1 MRSEGDGNPVYETP
15 VYDNN
20 RNPRENLEQ
29 NVEIADKPGPKP
41 CPALGKTCFACG
53 KQNDFSSV
61 CRSARKTPRG
71 IPRPPEQNPKREHL
85 HQVDQYDS
93 SDELS
98 EENEEYVYSTTTI
111 KVQNP
116 TLPDESVSVISQ
128 PSVAHR

>member
-1 MRSEGDGNPVYETP
+1 MPSTWEDVLLVVSKIILLVYVEALVTP
-15 VYDNN
+15 
-20 RNPRENLEQ
+20 P
-29 NVEIADKPGPKP
+29 P
-41 CPALGKTCFACG
+41 
-53 KQNDFSSV
+53 
-61 CRSARKTPRG
+61 PRG

-93 SDELS
+93 SGELS

-128 PSVAHR
+128 P